1 MTQKTDLAKT
11 ILAAGDEPNLDK
23 QSVNIL
29 KYKCILANIIHE
41 VIPEFQGM
49 SVNEVEAHIGRVEAL
64 SHPLDDNYAE
74 SSVNDV
80 VEMKNTVSKSIN
92 DGDTYFD
99 VYFDAFVDKENGR
112 INLIVN
118 TEIQNDFYPG
128 YPIARRAGY
137 YAARAITDQ
146 RGTVFKDQE
155 YDKIRKVYSIWICP
169 KASKETA
176 GQVREIGLQE
186 KPNKKLAPLPPETYQ
201 IMSIFIVYCCDPAV
215 GCENTLADFC
225 STLFSAGLTAEER
238 NAKLAEK
245 YQIPEEIRKEVINM
259 GVIGEAYLQTGI
271 EQGME
276 RGIEMGE
283 ERERNRNI
291 LATLKAGVSVPVV
304 AQIFQQSEEAILD
317 FCRKNNFS
325 PA

>member
-1 MTQKTDLAKT
+1 MTEKTDLAKT

-29 KYKCILANIIHE
+29 KHKCILANIIRE
-41 VIPEFQGM
+41 VIPEFKGM
-49 SVNEVEAHIGRVEAL
+49 SVSEVETHIGRVEAL

-74 SSVNDV
+74 SSVNDI

-92 DGDTYFD
+92 DGDIYYD
-99 VYFDAFVDKENGR
+99 VYFDAFVDKESER
-112 INLIVN
+112 IKLIVN
-118 TEIQNDFYPG
+118 MEIQNDFYPG

-137 YAARAITDQ
+137 YSARAITDQ

-169 KASKETA
+169 KPSKETA
-176 GQVREIGLQE
+176 GEVREIGLQE
-186 KPNKKLAPLPPETYQ
+186 KPNEKLTPLPPETYQ
-201 IMSIFIVYCCDPAV
+201 IMSIFIVYCCDPSV

-225 STLFSAGLTAEER
+225 STLFSAGLSADER

-245 YQIPEEIRKEVINM
+245 YHIPDEIRKEVIKM

-271 EQGME
+271 EQG
-276 RGIEMGE
+276 IEMGE
-283 ERERNRNI
+283 ERASNR
-291 LATLKAGVSVPVV
+291 LLFETLKAGVSISKV
-304 AQIFQQSEEAILD
+304 AQIYNTTEAEVLD
-317 FCRKNNFS
+317 FCRKNNLS